1 MGASIDADYLV
12 VGAGAMGMAFTDAL
26 VDHSDA
32 RVVVIDRRD
41 GVGGHWREAYPF
53 VRLHQASVFYG
64 VASTPLGGEIQD
76 SGPEK
81 GLQQRASQPEIL
93 DYYERVRAR
102 LEATGRVEFIPG
114 AEYADGEV
122 RADGSRFAV
131 PEHTRI
137 VDAHYLSPTIPAE
150 VPPPF
155 VVGDGARV
163 VPVND
168 LAGLEDAPSQYVI
181 VGSGK
186 TATDAII
193 WLLHCGTD
201 ADDICWVRPREPW
214 MLNRAV
220 VQPDPAV
227 FLGMGADV
235 WEAAARASS
244 LDDLYLR
251 LEDGGVMLRIDTSL
265 TPTMSR
271 APTIAQWEVDLLR
284 TVEDVVRLGHVLAV
298 ERGRMT
304 LVGGERRIAHDALVV
319 HCAAA
324 GLPMPPMVP
333 IWRPEVIT
341 LQTSRAGFPC
351 FAAALD
357 GYVEA
362 TRADDAEKNRLCPP
376 NHYGD
381 TCADW
386 MEMNVLGARATAQFA
401 AEPDI
406 KAWSDTVALYPA
418 RIPPGQADSE
428 ALDRARA
435 RMAEHAGPG
444 MARAVELI
452 ATSRSAARAGV
463 G

>member
-1 MGASIDADYLV
+1 
-12 VGAGAMGMAFTDAL
+12 
-26 VDHSDA
+26 
-32 RVVVIDRRD
+32 
-41 GVGGHWREAYPF
+41 
-53 VRLHQASVFYG
+53 VFYG

-93 DYYERVRAR
+93 DYYERIRER
-102 LEATGRVEFIPG
+102 LEATGRVQFVPR
-114 AEYADGEV
+114 AEYADGDV
-122 RADGSRFAV
+122 RADGNRLQV
-131 PEHTRI
+131 PGHTRI
-137 VDAHYLSPTIPAE
+137 VDAHYLAPTIPAE
-150 VPPPF
+150 LPPPF
-155 VVGDGARV
+155 AVADGARV

-168 LAGLEDAPSQYVI
+168 LARLEGDPRQYVV

-193 WLLHCGTD
+193 WLLQRGTD
-201 ADDICWVRPREPW
+201 PDDICWVRPREPW

-251 LEDGGVMLRIDTSL
+251 LEDAGVMLRIDTSL

-271 APTIAQWEVDLLR
+271 APTIAQWEIDLLR

-304 LVGGERRIAHDALVV
+304 LAGGERRIADDALVV

-362 TRADDAEKNRLCPP
+362 TRSDDAEKNRLCPP

-381 TCADW
+381 TLADW
-386 MEMNVLGARATAQFA
+386 MDMNVLGARATAQFA

-406 KAWSDTVALYPA
+406 KKWADTVALYPA
-418 RIPPGQADSE
+418 RIPPGHPGSE
-428 ALDRARA
+428 ALDQARA
-435 RMAEHAGPG
+435 RLAEHAGPG
-444 MARAVELI
+444 IERAVALVEG
-452 ATSRSAARAGV
+452 SRDRTRTGV

>member
-1 MGASIDADYLV
+1 M
-12 VGAGAMGMAFTDAL
+12 
-26 VDHSDA
+26 
-32 RVVVIDRRD
+32 RR
-41 GVGGHWREAYPF
+41 
-53 VRLHQASVFYG
+53 
-64 VASTPLGGEIQD
+64 
-76 SGPEK
+76 
-81 GLQQRASQPEIL
+81 
-93 DYYERVRAR
+93 
-102 LEATGRVEFIPG
+102 ATG
-114 AEYADGEV
+114 
-122 RADGSRFAV
+122 
-131 PEHTRI
+131 
-137 VDAHYLSPTIPAE
+137 SPTIPATT
-150 VPPPF
+150 PPPF
-155 VVGDGARV
+155 EVADGARV
-163 VPVND
+163 VAVGELAD
-168 LAGLEDAPSQYVI
+168 LVTAPAAFVV

-186 TATDAII
+186 TATDGIV
-193 WLLHCGTD
+193 WLLTNGVAPDRIT
-201 ADDICWVRPREPW
+201 WVRPRDPW

-251 LEDGGVMLRIDTSL
+251 LEDAGVMLRIDTSL

-271 APTIAQWEVDLLR
+271 APTIAQWEIDLLR

-304 LVGGERRIAHDALVV
+304 LAGGERRIADDALVV

-333 IWRPEVIT
+333 IWRREVIT

-362 TRADDAEKNRLCPP
+362 TRSDDAEKNRLCPP

-381 TCADW
+381 TLADW
-386 MEMNVLGARATAQFA
+386 MDMNVLGARATAQFA

-406 KAWSDTVALYPA
+406 REWADTVALYPA
-418 RIPPGQADSE
+418 RIPPGHPGSD

-435 RMAEHAGPG
+435 RLAEHAVELVDRFPLPSRFEVGPG
-444 MARAVELI
+444 ADERRPRFRQRRRNVGRPFGERQVAEKQIARIPGLRLLLEEIEHLRLSRPGFRGPRPAPCRASAGAPARAS
-452 ATSRSAARAGV
+452 SRRAPPGLRRPPA
-463 G
+463 